1 MKSHTA
7 IYGLVAAVLVTTT
20 GCFPRLLHDPVL
32 PPPDRMM
39 HPGPGVGGPG
49 PGVLTPPPM
58 MMPHRPM
65 RPSQVKFV
73 GPDGMQVRWSVSG
86 RDTFDSEPLV
96 VPGRNNFAQN
106 AIYRL
111 KLTNVPERPGVELY
125 PTLEVAP
132 TMPQSEAFLDHS
144 TIPVQLSEEDFDQV
158 LAGNYVTK
166 VIYIPDPEFQELAI
180 ADVETLVSTRLDPGV
195 DPVVEADRRG
205 TILAIL
211 RLGNKDVQ
219 AAGGGQASNGFI
231 NGAVHPAAFMGGGP
245 MMGPGGPMMGR
256 GGPMMG
262 RGGPMPGHPGMMT
275 PPQGHV
281 SGVTMPQYGMPMTGT
296 PIGLPGPPHIPL
308 GVPAGLKKHVIRNNS
323 HHSMPAPTDKITMD
337 VKRSPGYSYPK
348 PPSRVSIHEKT
359 RQKPAFFRQSLD
371 NMFQRLK

>member
-1 MKSHTA
+1 VM
-7 IYGLVAAVLVTTT
+7 V
-20 GCFPRLLHDPVL
+20 
-32 PPPDRMM
+32 
-39 HPGPGVGGPG
+39 
-49 PGVLTPPPM
+49 PPPM
-58 MMPHRPM
+58 LMPQQPL

-73 GPDGMQVRWSVSG
+73 GPDGMQVYWSVSG
-86 RDTFDSEPLV
+86 EDTFDSEPLV
-96 VPGRNNFAQN
+96 VPGRQNFPQN

-132 TMPQSEAFLDHS
+132 VMPQSEAFLDHS

-211 RLGNKDVQ
+211 RLGNKDIQ
-219 AAGGGQASNGFI
+219 APGGEAMGGAGVIQASFVGPNGQ
-231 NGAVHPAAFMGGGP
+231 VMGGP
-245 MMGPGGPMMGR
+245 MMGGPVPGP
-256 GGPMMG
+256 
-262 RGGPMPGHPGMMT
+262 PGMMT
-275 PPQGHV
+275 PPPGHV
-281 SGVTMPQYGMPMTGT
+281 SGITMPQYGMPITGT
-296 PIGLPGPPHIPL
+296 PIGLPGPPHIPF
-308 GVPAGLKKHVIRNNS
+308 GSPAGLKKHVMRNNT
-323 HHSMPAPTDKITMD
+323 HHHLPAPTDKITMD
-337 VKRSPGYSYPK
+337 LKRSPGYRYPK

-359 RQKPAFFRQSLD
+359 HKLPAFFRQSHAD
-371 NMFQRLK
+371 QFQWMNYGENK

>member
-1 MKSHTA
+1 MKSHPVLFSMAAA
-7 IYGLVAAVLVTTT
+7 ILVAST
-20 GCFPRLLHDPVL
+20 GCLPIFQHEHVL
-32 PPPDRMM
+32 PPPDQLM

-49 PGVLTPPPM
+49 PGVMVPPPM
-58 MMPHRPM
+58 MMPGQPM

-73 GPDGMQVRWSVSG
+73 GPDGMQVTWSVG
-86 RDTFDSEPLV
+86 GEGMFDSEPLI
-96 VPGRNNFAQN
+96 VPGRSNFPQN

-111 KLTNVPERPGVELY
+111 KFTNIPERPGVELY

-166 VIYIPDPEFQELAI
+166 VVYIPDPEFQELAI

-211 RLGNKDVQ
+211 RIGNKDVQ
-219 AAGGGQASNGFI
+219 APGTEPMPGAIEGGFIEQASYNAMGPML
-231 NGAVHPAAFMGGGP
+231 GPGEQMVGGGGP
-245 MMGPGGPMMGR
+245 LPGP
-256 GGPMMG
+256 
-262 RGGPMPGHPGMMT
+262 PGMMT
-275 PPQGHV
+275 PPPGHI
-281 SGVTMPQYGMPMTGT
+281 SGLTMPQYGMPITGT

-308 GVPAGLKKHVIRNNS
+308 GTPAGLKKHVMRNNT
-323 HHSMPAPTDKITMD
+323 HVHMPAPTDKISMD
-337 VKRSPGYSYPK
+337 LKRSPGYSYPK
-348 PPSRVSIHEKT
+348 PPSRVSIHEST
-359 RQKPAFFRQSLD
+359 HQSPSWFRQSLD
-371 NMFQRLK
+371 DMFQFFGHK